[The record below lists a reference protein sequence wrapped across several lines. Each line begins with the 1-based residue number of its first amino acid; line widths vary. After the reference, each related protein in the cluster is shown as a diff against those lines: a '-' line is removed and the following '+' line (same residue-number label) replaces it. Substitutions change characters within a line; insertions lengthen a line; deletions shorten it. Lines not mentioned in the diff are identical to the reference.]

1 MLIGRRTPRRI
12 LITLKVCLMWRE
24 PNFLRSMHI
33 NIGFI
38 MQMFRNPI
46 LAKPKNA
53 LQQNHF

>member
-1 MLIGRRTPRRI
+1 
-12 LITLKVCLMWRE
+12 MWRE